1 MQGGDCFLRVLVVKV
16 CNLGGHLAYWTGLC
30 KPFSRKGAFAMSGTL
45 TMRPVGRVRRT
56 DTTITIE
63 VDPEYTDALLGLADY
78 SHIIV
83 LYWFH
88 QNDNHEGRTT
98 LRVHPRGDRT
108 NPLTGVFATHSPKR
122 PNLIAM
128 TRCELLAVT
137 GTTLSI
143 AGLDALDGS
152 PVVDIKGFI
161 PGEPDADQVRQPY
174 WV

>member
-1 MQGGDCFLRVLVVKV
+1 MQGGDRFLHLLAAKV
-16 CNLGGHLAYWTGLC
+16 CNFRGHLAYWTGQRQQL
-30 KPFSRKGAFAMSGTL
+30 SRERAFAMSGTL

-63 VDPEYTDALLGLADY
+63 VDPEYADALLGLGDY

-122 PNLIAM
+122 PNLIAL

-137 GTTLSI
+137 GTTLTI
-143 AGLDALDGS
+143 AGLDAQDGS

-161 PGEPDADQVRQPY
+161 PGEPDANQVRLPR